1 MNNCNCNMNNCN
13 APLANFVNR
22 ALQNVVMMMMMMMM
36 MMMTYLKT
44 EINIMH
50 RKVHNISLN
59 ITKDHTQNN

>member
-1 MNNCNCNMNNCN
+1 MNNCN

-22 ALQNVVMMMMMMMM
+22 ALQNAVMMMMM